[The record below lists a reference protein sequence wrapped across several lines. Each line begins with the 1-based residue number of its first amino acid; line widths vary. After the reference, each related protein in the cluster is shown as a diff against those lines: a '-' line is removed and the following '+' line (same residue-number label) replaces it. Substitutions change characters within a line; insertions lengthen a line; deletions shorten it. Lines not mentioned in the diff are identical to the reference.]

1 MVGLLPLSIYLLCAI
16 AAALCT
22 LLLLRGYYRA
32 GTRLLFWSGLCF
44 GFLSLNS
51 LAVILDVVVFPSSD
65 LQLLRHGASLVAVG
79 TLLFGLI
86 WDME

>member
-1 MVGLLPLSIYLLCAI
+1 MVGLLPILIYVLSLL

-22 LLLLRGYYRA
+22 WLLIRGYHRS

-51 LAVILDVVVFPSSD
+51 FAVILDILIFPTAD
-65 LQLLRHGASLVAVG
+65 LQLLRHGASLAAVG

-86 WDME
+86 WEGE